1 MNRTAL
7 GIDDFFEIFVIIL
20 MLSTKELF
28 TEEATPGEYNNLLFT
43 FFCFFSFFH
52 TLNHAKQGRE
62 SAFTAVTPRVVFLQF
77 WHIFGPGGSCR
88 GGVVLHAGPCI
99 CRGYARYAL
108 RCLF

>member
-43 FFCFFSFFH
+43 FSAFFLEPCKTGAGISIH
-52 TLNHAKQGRE
+52 CRDPQGR
-62 SAFTAVTPRVVFLQF
+62 VFAILAYI
-77 WHIFGPGGSCR
+77 WSGGGSCR
-88 GGVVLHAGPCI
+88 GGG
-99 CRGYARYAL
+99 RFARRTLYI
-108 RCLF
+108 RISYVK